1 MADKSYE
8 AYQMLA
14 KLLNSEQKENIDRA
28 YNALSDAL
36 DKAYTKTVRENSDEF
51 SKKRDA
57 LARNKAQS
65 DKYLSYFMTDKGYA
79 NSGTEADARLK
90 SQLGYDSDLA
100 ALHAAEA
107 SAQAKAEEE
116 HNEAALKN
124 EIERNSKK
132 AAADKE
138 LGDSL
143 YKMYKDERDGE
154 IQREKIKSDKIKS
167 DNDVKNR
174 QLEINKELKEKDYE
188 IKLLQAQASAAR
200 SGGTDKAENAALK
213 EKLSSYRQLLY
224 NETLDKFKRAASLD
238 EMQSI
243 YDSVTGV
250 ETLDKFKRAAS
261 LDEMQSIYDSVTG
274 VNAET
279 AADVFGEK
287 LYNDMIKSFSKSLSD
302 AKTKRADE
310 AAVQKLYD
318 RFVNAKDEYHQ
329 RTYMKLKR
337 ELAYSNFPGFTADQL
352 ERAYKLY
359 LNNGMAE

>member
-100 ALHAAEA
+100 ALQTAEA

-154 IQREKIKSDKIKS
+154 IQREKIKSD
-167 DNDVKNR
+167 NDVKSR

-188 IKLLQAQASAAR
+188 IKLLQAQATAAK
-200 SGGTDKAENAALK
+200 SGGADKAENAALK
-213 EKLSSYRQLLY
+213 EKLNSYRQLLY
-224 NETLDKFKRAASLD
+224 N
-238 EMQSI
+238 
-243 YDSVTGV
+243 